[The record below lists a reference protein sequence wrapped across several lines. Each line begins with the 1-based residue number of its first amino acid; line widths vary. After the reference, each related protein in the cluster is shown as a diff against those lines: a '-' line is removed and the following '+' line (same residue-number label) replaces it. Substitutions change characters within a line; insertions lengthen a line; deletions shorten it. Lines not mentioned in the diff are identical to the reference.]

1 MCISSE
7 PFYFFWIQKS
17 RANNAACFVHAGTE
31 GAVLG
36 VPPAVLRVD
45 RRVVR
50 HDRGADTG
58 DGAADGH
65 AAEEGR
71 CL

>member
-1 MCISSE
+1 VL
-7 PFYFFWIQKS
+7 
-17 RANNAACFVHAGTE
+17 VHAGGE
-31 GAVLG
+31 GAGFG

-58 DGAADGH
+58 DGAADGY
-65 AAEEGR
+65 AAEEGQ
-71 CL
+71 CLLPLSPFVSVFVSNKPNATGF